1 MERLW
6 QNCKENVRNPPL
18 QAAAAA
24 NNFLDVPHHHRSA
37 RLLKLLTPDE
47 FSTVVLYSISRHM
60 STSSFLL
67 SRSKL
72 TQVSVSEGKLRR
84 QLEVLV
90 AMVAEGFPDLL
101 LHCLKQQS
109 VSTLHSKPQDKIISP
124 NYHFK
129 EKLLTPAK
137 CRKWFHLIDD
147 LNMPQDQQGKAELVD
162 FIISPKDGEFFK
174 STLMPVIFKKN
185 FNHFV
190 QFAAELVSNFNIGY
204 TKNINT

>member
-6 QNCKENVRNPPL
+6 QNREENLRNPPL

-47 FSTVVLYSISRHM
+47 FSTVVLYSISRHV

-67 SRSKL
+67 SRNKL
-72 TQVSVSEGKLRR
+72 TQGSVSESKLQRE
-84 QLEVLV
+84 LEVLV

-101 LHCLKQQS
+101 LYCLKQQL
-109 VSTLHSKPQDKIISP
+109 VSTLYSKPQDEIISP

-137 CRKWFHLIDD
+137 CRKWVHLIDN
-147 LNMPQDQQGKAELVD
+147 LNMPKINKKML
-162 FIISPKDGEFFK
+162 SW
-174 STLMPVIFKKN
+174 STLLFHIRMESFLRAHSCQSFLRRISIILSSLLLN
-185 FNHFV
+185 
-190 QFAAELVSNFNIGY
+190 
-204 TKNINT
+204 